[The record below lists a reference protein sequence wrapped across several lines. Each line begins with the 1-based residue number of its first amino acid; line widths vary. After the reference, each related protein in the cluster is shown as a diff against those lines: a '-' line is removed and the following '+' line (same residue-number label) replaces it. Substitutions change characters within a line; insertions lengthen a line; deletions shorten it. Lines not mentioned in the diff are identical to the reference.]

1 MMLHL
6 YIFFLHGQVNEF
18 YYHFRFV
25 VVQFF
30 FISFSLCGKRWRIRK
45 GACIFCVS
53 AFAEAAILHSLSKSI
68 PFSSLLLF
76 SCFFLGR
83 GEGIQH
89 LSACDFSCRKSPI
102 GCDHTSIS
110 RMMPLLKSHL
120 NFHFSGL
127 NVHRRTYRGFG
138 RRWRKEFAFAGTG
151 VAFSHSAENYLSF
164 YHIFSKELFALCS
177 CSSSAGFREKSDFR
191 RKN

>member
-1 MMLHL
+1 MKFMMLHL

-76 SCFFLGR
+76 SYFFSRPWRRNSASKRVRLLLSEISNRVWPYQHFSNDATSEVAFEFSFLGL
-83 GEGIQH
+83 ECAPKD
-89 LSACDFSCRKSPI
+89 LSWVWPTLAQRI
-102 GCDHTSIS
+102 RLRRNRS
-110 RMMPLLKSHL
+110 R
-120 NFHFSGL
+120 F
-127 NVHRRTYRGFG
+127 
-138 RRWRKEFAFAGTG
+138 
-151 VAFSHSAENYLSF
+151 
-164 YHIFSKELFALCS
+164 
-177 CSSSAGFREKSDFR
+177 
-191 RKN
+191 